1 MIFPTESCDQ
11 ISSSYPIPEILNNVG
26 EFKDLVFKDEGSLET
41 LISHLNTAYSQNID
55 STDLNGKIVVIKAY
69 VTNLNNTAP

>member
-1 MIFPTESCDQ
+1 
-11 ISSSYPIPEILNNVG
+11 
-26 EFKDLVFKDEGSLET
+26 LVFKDEGSLET